1 MAQELYNADGTT
13 IEHGFDVLM
22 TPRDVA
28 TLFQVDVR
36 TVGNWARQG
45 KLYFTRTTGGHRRY
59 PEECVRALYKG
70 DKESAAKAPTGKFA
84 LQVVPED

>member
-1 MAQELYNADGTT
+1 MAQELYNADGST

-36 TVGNWARQG
+36 TVANWARSG
-45 KLYFTRTTGGHRRY
+45 KLYSTRTTGGHRRY
-59 PEECVRALYKG
+59 PEECVRALYQHDLEG
-70 DKESAAKAPTGKFA
+70 AKAVPTGKYA
-84 LQVVPED
+84 LQVIPED